1 MTHTSVMEAI
11 TSPSRWSM
19 SVVDIFFGEVR
30 VRRNQTIAMSGD
42 ILRDDRDGTLWVFR
56 SRLNDKLILD
66 RVEQPR

>member
-1 MTHTSVMEAI
+1 
-11 TSPSRWSM
+11 M

-42 ILRDDRDGTLWVFR
+42 MLRDDRDGTLWVFR